1 MLCRL
6 AALSNSLTPHFRLTS
21 SALHHLSHRPGG
33 QFHQQYSSVTIA
45 MASNEASLRAFF
57 QSPKYAVVG
66 ASTNTAKYGYKG
78 QQATDRSCYNLYP

>member
-6 AALSNSLTPHFRLTS
+6 AALTHVNSVPPHLRTS
-21 SALHHLSHRPGG
+21 RSASHQLPHRATI
-33 QFHQQYSSVTIA
+33 FHQQNFSTAFA

-57 QSPKYAVVG
+57 QLPKYAVVG

-78 QQATDRSCYNLYP
+78 QQPPLMSKPNP